1 MVHALSI
8 WSLGAGF
15 CGAGLFNLIGTQ
27 ATKANY
33 VRWGYPRWWNIL
45 TGVLEVTSA
54 VLIVLPV
61 TQPLGLALG
70 AAIIAAA
77 VLTILRHREYSHL
90 VPLGIFAALIALA
103 AASS

>member
-8 WSLGAGF
+8 WLLGAGF
-15 CGAGLFNLIGTQ
+15 CGAGLFNLIGTH

-33 VRWGYPRWWNIL
+33 IRWGYPRWWNIL
-45 TGVLEVTSA
+45 TGVLEVASA

-70 AAIIAAA
+70 AAIIVAA
-77 VLTILRHREYSHL
+77 VLTILRHHEYSHL